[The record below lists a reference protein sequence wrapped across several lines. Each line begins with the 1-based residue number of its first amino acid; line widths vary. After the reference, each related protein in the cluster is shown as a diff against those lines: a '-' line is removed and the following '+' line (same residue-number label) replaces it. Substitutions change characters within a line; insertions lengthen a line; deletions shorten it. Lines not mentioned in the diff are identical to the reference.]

1 MVFPTRM
8 LAMAARRKRKI
19 APSSRGLSAKQVG
32 AGTPPAKVKA
42 LVDAIGEDGGAVLA
56 AYRDPLGEAWQVLA
70 ALPIEK
76 VRATPYQRDLSE
88 AHVKRL
94 AKALEDVGRFLDP
107 VIAVRTEDGWYETP
121 NGRHRTETM
130 RMLGARSITA
140 LVVPETEMAFKILA
154 LNVEKAHNV
163 RERSL
168 EAIRMAR
175 ELARIDDRP
184 ERDYATVFEEPQF
197 LTLGLCY
204 ERNGR
209 FSGGAYSPVLK
220 RTEEFLAGKVSA
232 ALATREAR
240 RDRLFRLDEAV
251 VAVVKALKERG
262 FESPYLKSYVI
273 ARLNPLR
280 FQRGKTADF
289 DDTLDK
295 MTKAAARFDASKV
308 RPDQLAR
315 ASGPPEE

>member
-1 MVFPTRM
+1 
-8 LAMAARRKRKI
+8 MAARRKRKVE
-19 APSSRGLSAKQVG
+19 PSSRGLSARQVG
-32 AGTPPAKVKA
+32 LGTPPARVKA
-42 LVDAIGEDGGAVLA
+42 LVEEIGGDGGAVLA
-56 AYRDPLGEAWQVLA
+56 TYRDPLGEAWQVLA

-107 VIAVRTEDGWYETP
+107 VIAVRTPDGFYETP

-130 RMLGARSITA
+130 RQIGARSIVA
-140 LVVPETEMAFKILA
+140 LVIPEAEMAFKILA

-184 ERDYATVFEEPQF
+184 EKEYASVFEEPQF

-220 RTEEFLAGKVSA
+220 RTEEFLGAKLGASLGK
-232 ALATREAR
+232 REGR
-240 RDRLFRLDEAV
+240 RDRLLALDEAV
-251 VAVVKALKERG
+251 GKAVKALKDRG

-273 ARLNPLR
+273 ARVNPLR
-280 FQRGKTADF
+280 FVRGKAAAADF
-289 DDTLDK
+289 DETLDK
-295 MTKAAARFDASKV
+295 MERSLAKFDPAKV
-308 RPDQLAR
+308 KPADLAR
-315 ASGPPEE
+315 ASGPPEVNG

>member
-1 MVFPTRM
+1 M
-8 LAMAARRKRKI
+8 LPMAARRKRKVE
-19 APSSRGLSAKQVG
+19 ARSRGLTARQVG
-32 AGTPPAKVKA
+32 QGTPPAKVKA
-42 LVDAIGEDGGAVLA
+42 LLEEIGGAGGAVLA
-56 AYRDPLGEAWQVLA
+56 TYRDPLGEAWQVLA

-107 VIAVRTEDGWYETP
+107 VIAVRTEDGFYETP

-130 RMLGARSITA
+130 RQIGARSIVA
-140 LVVPETEMAFKILA
+140 LVIPEREMAFKILA

-184 ERDYATVFEEPQF
+184 EKEYASVFEEPQF
-197 LTLGLCY
+197 LTLGPCY
-204 ERNGR
+204 EKNGR

-220 RTEEFLAGKVSA
+220 RTEAFLASKLSA
-232 ALATREAR
+232 ALAKREGR
-240 RDRLFRLDEAV
+240 RDRLLELDAAVAEAV
-251 VAVVKALKERG
+251 NALKARG
-262 FESPYLKSYVI
+262 FESPYLKAYVI
-273 ARLNPLR
+273 ARVNPLR
-280 FQRGKTADF
+280 FQRGKKETADF
-289 DDTLDK
+289 DETLDK
-295 MTKAAARFDASKV
+295 MRKSLAKFDASKV
-308 RPDQLAR
+308 KPDQLAR
-315 ASGPPEE
+315 ASGPPEDA

>member
-1 MVFPTRM
+1 MEE
-8 LAMAARRKRKI
+8 
-19 APSSRGLSAKQVG
+19 
-32 AGTPPAKVKA
+32 
-42 LVDAIGEDGGAVLA
+42 IGGDGGAVLA
-56 AYRDPLGEAWQVLA
+56 TYRDPLGEAWQVLA

-107 VIAVRTEDGWYETP
+107 VIAVRTPDGFYETP

-130 RMLGARSITA
+130 RQIGARSIVA
-140 LVVPETEMAFKILA
+140 LVIPEAEMAFKILA

-184 ERDYATVFEEPQF
+184 EKEYASVFEEPQF

-220 RTEEFLAGKVSA
+220 RTEEFLGAKLGASLGK
-232 ALATREAR
+232 REGR
-240 RDRLFRLDEAV
+240 RDRLLALDEAV
-251 VAVVKALKERG
+251 GKAVKALKDRG

-273 ARLNPLR
+273 ARVNPLR
-280 FQRGKTADF
+280 FVRGKAAAADF
-289 DDTLDK
+289 DETLDK
-295 MTKAAARFDASKV
+295 MERSLAKFDPAKV
-308 RPDQLAR
+308 
-315 ASGPPEE
+315 

>member
-1 MVFPTRM
+1 
-8 LAMAARRKRKI
+8 MAARRKRKVE
-19 APSSRGLSAKQVG
+19 PSSRGLSAKQVG
-32 AGTPPAKVKA
+32 AGAPPAKVKA
-42 LVDAIGEDGGAVLA
+42 LAEEIGGDGGAVLA
-56 AYRDPLGEAWQVLA
+56 LYRDPLGEAWQVLA

-76 VRATPYQRDLSE
+76 VRPTPYQRDLSE

-94 AKALEDVGRFLDP
+94 TKAFEDVGRFLDP
-107 VIAVRTEDGWYETP
+107 VIAVRTGDGWYETP

-130 RMLGARSITA
+130 RQMGARSIVA
-140 LVVPETEMAFKILA
+140 LVVPEPEMAFKILA

-184 ERDYATVFEEPQF
+184 EKEYASVFEEPQF

-204 ERNGR
+204 EKNGR

-220 RTEEFLAGKVSA
+220 RTEEFLAAKVSA
-232 ALATREAR
+232 ALVKREAR
-240 RDRLFRLDEAV
+240 RDRLMALDEAV
-251 VAVVKALKERG
+251 VAAVKALKDRG
-262 FESPYLKSYVI
+262 FESPYLKNYVI
-273 ARLNPLR
+273 ARVNPLR
-280 FQRGKTADF
+280 FVRGKAAAADF

-295 MTKAAARFDASKV
+295 MEQSLAKFDPSKV
-308 RPDQLAR
+308 KADQLAR

>member
-1 MVFPTRM
+1 M
-8 LAMAARRKRKI
+8 LPMAARRKRKVE
-19 APSSRGLSAKQVG
+19 PSSRGLSAKQVG

-42 LVDAIGEDGGAVLA
+42 LMEEIRGDGGAVLA

-70 ALPIEK
+70 SLPIEK

-107 VIAVRTEDGWYETP
+107 VIAVRTPDGFYETP

-130 RMLGARSITA
+130 RQIGAKSIVA
-140 LVVPETEMAFKILA
+140 LVIPEAEMAFKILA

-184 ERDYATVFEEPQF
+184 EKEYASVFEEPQF

-204 ERNGR
+204 EKNGR

-220 RTEEFLAGKVSA
+220 RTEEFLGAKLGASLGK
-232 ALATREAR
+232 REGR
-240 RDRLFRLDEAV
+240 RDRLLALDEAV
-251 VAVVKALKERG
+251 AKAVKALKDRG
-262 FESPYLKSYVI
+262 FDSPYLKNYVI
-273 ARLNPLR
+273 ARVNPLR
-280 FQRGKTADF
+280 FVRGKAAAADF
-289 DDTLDK
+289 DETIDK
-295 MTKAAARFDASKV
+295 MEKSLARFDPAKV
-308 RPDQLAR
+308 KPADLAR
-315 ASGPPEE
+315 ASGPPEVNG